1 DRRRWLQHPACPPSH
16 CARSRPP
23 ARSPSYRAVEVSP
36 PWNLSPLRCCLPI
49 VSESTHSSG
58 TPRPRRPRRVP
69 PRDHSPF
76 HGATAVCSTVLG
88 LSHGA
93 ASHRSTVRR
102 YLFHCAAP
110 HRSTLRLL
118 VVPRCCR

>member
-1 DRRRWLQHPACPPSH
+1 FDARVALHHAAPRCSDLRSVPPPTIAPAYSQPHALPCAVFPIHALARALPPLFPTLRLFFFFSSRRRHT
-16 CARSRPP
+16 RSKRD
-23 ARSPSYRAVEVSP
+23 
-36 PWNLSPLRCCLPI
+36 W
-49 VSESTHSSG
+49 SS
-58 TPRPRRPRRVP
+58 
-69 PRDHSPF
+69 D
-76 HGATAVCSTVLG
+76 VCSSDL
-88 LSHGA
+88 GA